1 MPEPSGDTN
10 PRRRVGEAAA
20 ESAAA
25 RTVSETKAES
35 AETAAGPAT
44 GRTVTETAAEA
55 LARLYDLDLAE
66 DPGDLDLW
74 LALAARQG
82 GQVLE
87 LMSGSGRLAV
97 PLAEGGHEVTAVDWD
112 PAMLARARR
121 RAEAA
126 GPATARRLRFVEAD
140 VRGLRLPDAG
150 SYRLAFV
157 PLNAILLLATRVA
170 QAACWET
177 LAAHLAPGGLAAVD
191 AWLPDAGD
199 LARYD
204 GRLHL
209 EHVRPDPET
218 GRWVAKVAAAHHDAA
233 TQTVT
238 LTTFYD
244 EGDPGEPPSRWI
256 RRDIVRLVG
265 PDELRAMAIDA
276 GLRVELVAGGY
287 DLEPLGPHDERVIV
301 LARKPGRR
309 SGRGAG
315 RAR

>member
-1 MPEPSGDTN
+1 MPAGEAVTGRSAA
-10 PRRRVGEAAA
+10 EAAA
-20 ESAAA
+20 EPAGGQAA
-25 RTVSETKAES
+25 TET
-35 AETAAGPAT
+35 AT
-44 GRTVTETAAEA
+44 GRATRHPELAPGRPGTETAAEA
-55 LARLYDLDLAE
+55 LARLYDFDLAE
-66 DPGDLDLW
+66 NPGDRDLW
-74 LALAARQG
+74 LALAAREDG
-82 GQVLE
+82 PVLE
-87 LMSGSGRLAV
+87 LMTGSGRLAV
-97 PLAEGGHEVTAVDWD
+97 PLAEGGHSVTGVDWD
-112 PAMLARARR
+112 PAMLARGRR
-121 RAEAA
+121 RADAA
-126 GPATARRLRFVEAD
+126 GPAAARRMLFVEAD

-157 PLNAILLLATRVA
+157 SLNSILLLATRAA

-191 AWLPDAGD
+191 AWLPDADD

-209 EHVRPDPET
+209 EYVRPDPET
-218 GRWVAKVAAAHHDAA
+218 GRWVAKMAAAHHDAA

-256 RRDIVRLVG
+256 RRDVVRLVG
-265 PDELRAMAIDA
+265 PDDLRAMAIAA

-287 DLEPLGPHDERVIV
+287 GLEPLGPHDERAIV
-301 LARKPGRR
+301 LARKPARRGGR
-309 SGRGAG
+309 SAS